1 MATIH
6 IVKQPEK
13 PYQAGS
19 DRSRAW
25 RILQAFDGLPVSAF
39 IAACD
44 LMEKANGTG
53 GDPGG
58 WVKFFTATGKYEDSP
73 GNPNSRERL
82 AEVRIEGKS
91 ESTARKVCPEC
102 GHQFQGN
109 GWDGIDAH
117 WKSPRK
123 GHEDIMSYKDAWPI
137 IRAGGRP
144 SDHR

>member
-1 MATIH
+1 METIH
-6 IVKQPEK
+6 IVQHLERPF
-13 PYQAGS
+13 QAGS

-39 IAACD
+39 VAACD

-58 WVKFFTATGKYEDSP
+58 WVKFFTATGRYENKL
-73 GNPNSRERL
+73 GNPNARTAM
-82 AEVRIEGKS
+82 AEVRPCIDSASDEK
-91 ESTARKVCPEC
+91 KVCPEC

-123 GHEDIMSYKDAWPI
+123 GHEHIMPYSEAWPI
-137 IRAGGRP
+137 IRSGGRP
-144 SDHR
+144 SDC